1 MFASI
6 STTSWRFPS
15 TSRSTWTISRCLPQ
29 RRRSLLPL
37 VSNPATSSS
46 PSGIGAHLPAPTW
59 SSSSSPAG
67 STRSSSQASPPMQAS
82 SPPRVRVPAWALPS
96 CSSKMP
102 APARTPSINVSS
114 LKISSHVSLAFAPP
128 MRSSPPLPKI
138 SAESGGLDPLVWKI
152 TAVAVLG
159 SFLSQLDATIVN
171 VSLSSLAVDLHSSIT
186 AIQWVTS
193 GYLLALALML
203 PLNGWLVERMGAKSL
218 FLWCFSVFTLSSALC
233 GLAWS
238 ANSLIAFRI
247 LQGMSGGLMAP
258 MTQMMMA
265 RAAGKHMARLMG
277 YAAVPILIGPIL
289 GPVIAGAILQHAS
302 WRWLFL
308 VNVPVGVLAIVLA
321 VLFLPDD
328 REETRSKELDLPG
341 FALLSPGLV
350 LFLYGS
356 DHLGKRTGLTTLLIS
371 IVLLAAFFRM
381 AIRKG
386 DKALIDLQLFKRK
399 TFSASATTQFMSN
412 GISFAGQMLIPIY
425 LIRACGQSPSATGWL
440 LAPLGVGTI
449 CSYPWMGAL
458 TQRFGIRKVSAGGAL
473 LAFAGTLPFLYL
485 ASHGLVF
492 AVLGCALFVRG
503 MGLSAVGI
511 PSISAAYASVR
522 KRDLPMATTS
532 LNIVQR
538 LGGPTLTTL
547 CATFLGW
554 RLGAAHSSAGLA
566 SAFTAAFLLL
576 CVLHTCL
583 FAATLRLPLFIGK
596 VTQQTP
602 AQEAPVILEMMS
614 E

>member
-1 MFASI
+1 M
-6 STTSWRFPS
+6 PK
-15 TSRSTWTISRCLPQ
+15 
-29 RRRSLLPL
+29 
-37 VSNPATSSS
+37 NSSD
-46 PSGIGAHLPAPTW
+46 T
-59 SSSSSPAG
+59 
-67 STRSSSQASPPMQAS
+67 
-82 SPPRVRVPAWALPS
+82 VR
-96 CSSKMP
+96 
-102 APARTPSINVSS
+102 
-114 LKISSHVSLAFAPP
+114 
-128 MRSSPPLPKI
+128 
-138 SAESGGLDPLVWKI
+138 LDPLMWKI
-152 TAVAVLG
+152 TSVAVLG
-159 SFLSQLDATIVN
+159 SFLAQLDATIVN
-171 VSLSSLAVDLHSSIT
+171 VSLSSLAVDLHSSLT

-203 PLNGWLVERMGAKSL
+203 PLNGWLVERIGAKSL
-218 FLWCFSVFTLSSALC
+218 YLWCFSVFTLSSALC

-308 VNVPVGVLAIVLA
+308 VNLPVGVLAIVLA

-328 REETRSKELDLPG
+328 REETRSRKLDLPG

-356 DHLGKRTGLTTLLIS
+356 DHLGERIGLMALLVS
-371 IVLLAAFFRM
+371 IVLLALFFRM

-386 DKALIDLQLFKRK
+386 DRALIDLQLFKSR
-399 TFSASATTQFMSN
+399 TFSASAATQFMSN

-425 LIRACGQSPSATGWL
+425 LIRACGQSPNATGWL
-440 LAPLGVGTI
+440 LAPQGVGMI

-492 AVLGCALFVRG
+492 AVLAGALFLRG
-503 MGLSAVGI
+503 VGLSAVGI

-522 KRDLPMATTS
+522 KQDLPTATTS

-554 RLGAAHSSAGLA
+554 RLGMAQSSASLS
-566 SAFTAAFLLL
+566 SAFAAAFLLL
-576 CVLHTCL
+576 CGLHAFL
-583 FAATLRLPLFIGK
+583 FATALRLPLSLDK
-596 VTQQTP
+596 ETEQPLAEESP
-602 AQEAPVILEMMS
+602 ALLEMMS

>member
-1 MFASI
+1 M
-6 STTSWRFPS
+6 RF
-15 TSRSTWTISRCLPQ
+15 W
-29 RRRSLLPL
+29 
-37 VSNPATSSS
+37 
-46 PSGIGAHLPAPTW
+46 H
-59 SSSSSPAG
+59 
-67 STRSSSQASPPMQAS
+67 
-82 SPPRVRVPAWALPS
+82 
-96 CSSKMP
+96 
-102 APARTPSINVSS
+102 
-114 LKISSHVSLAFAPP
+114 
-128 MRSSPPLPKI
+128 PLPKA
-138 SAESGGLDPLVWKI
+138 SSEFSGLDPLVWKI
-152 TAVAVLG
+152 TTVAVLG
-159 SFLSQLDATIVN
+159 SFLAQLDATVVN
-171 VSLSSLAVDLHSSIT
+171 VSLSSLAVDLHSSL
-186 AIQWVTS
+186 AGIQWVTS

-203 PLNGWLVERMGAKSL
+203 PLNGWLVERIGAKSL
-218 FLWCFSVFTLSSALC
+218 YLWCFSVFTLSSALC

-238 ANSLIAFRI
+238 AKSLIAFRI

-277 YAAVPILIGPIL
+277 YAAVPILLGPIL
-289 GPVIAGAILQHAS
+289 GPVLAGAILQHAS

-308 VNVPVGVLAIVLA
+308 VNLPVGVLAIVLA
-321 VLFLPDD
+321 VLFLPND
-328 REETRSKELDLPG
+328 REETRSRELDLAG

-356 DHLGKRTGLTTLLIS
+356 DHLRERIGLTTLLVS
-371 IVLLAAFFRM
+371 IVLLALFFRM

-386 DKALIDLQLFKRK
+386 DRALIDLQLFKSR

-440 LAPLGVGTI
+440 LAPLGLGMI

-458 TQRFGIRKVSAGGAL
+458 TKRFGIRKVSAGGAF
-473 LAFAGTLPFLYL
+473 LALAGTLPFLYL

-492 AVLGCALFVRG
+492 AVLAGALFLRG
-503 MGLSAVGI
+503 VGMSGVGI

-522 KRDLPMATTS
+522 KQDLPMATTS

-554 RLGAAHSSAGLA
+554 RLGMAQSSASLS

-576 CVLHTCL
+576 CGLHAFL
-583 FAATLRLPLFIGK
+583 FASALRLPLSLDK
-596 VTQQTP
+596 ETEYLP
-602 AQEAPVILEMMS
+602 AEESPVLLETMS

>member
-1 MFASI
+1 
-6 STTSWRFPS
+6 
-15 TSRSTWTISRCLPQ
+15 
-29 RRRSLLPL
+29 
-37 VSNPATSSS
+37 
-46 PSGIGAHLPAPTW
+46 
-59 SSSSSPAG
+59 
-67 STRSSSQASPPMQAS
+67 
-82 SPPRVRVPAWALPS
+82 
-96 CSSKMP
+96 
-102 APARTPSINVSS
+102 
-114 LKISSHVSLAFAPP
+114 
-128 MRSSPPLPKI
+128 LPKV

-152 TAVAVLG
+152 TTVAVLG
-159 SFLSQLDATIVN
+159 SFLAQLDATVVN
-171 VSLSSLAVDLHSSIT
+171 VSLSSLAVDLHSSLT

-203 PLNGWLVERMGAKSL
+203 PLNGWLVERIGAKSL
-218 FLWCFSVFTLSSALC
+218 YLWCFSAFTLSSALC
-233 GLAWS
+233 GMAWS

-265 RAAGKHMARLMG
+265 RAAGKHMARLIG
-277 YAAVPILIGPIL
+277 YAAVPVMLGPIL

-308 VNVPVGVLAIVLA
+308 VNLPVGVLAIVLA
-321 VLFLPDD
+321 VLFLPND
-328 REETRSKELDLPG
+328 REETRSRELDLAG

-356 DHLGKRTGLTTLLIS
+356 DHLGERIGFTTLLIS
-371 IVLLAAFFRM
+371 IVLLALFFRM

-386 DKALIDLQLFKRK
+386 DRALIDLQQFKSR

-425 LIRACGQSPSATGWL
+425 LIRACGRSPSATGWL
-440 LAPLGVGTI
+440 LAPLGVGMI
-449 CSYPWMGAL
+449 CSYPWIGTL
-458 TQRFGIRKVSAGGAL
+458 TQRFGIRNVSAGGAF
-473 LAFAGTLPFLYL
+473 LAFAATLPFIWL
-485 ASHGLVF
+485 ASQGLVLT
-492 AVLGCALFVRG
+492 VLACALFVRG

-522 KRDLPMATTS
+522 RQDLPMATTS

-554 RLGAAHSSAGLA
+554 RLGMAQSSASL
-566 SAFTAAFLLL
+566 SRAFTTAFLLL
-576 CVLHTCL
+576 CGLHAFL
-583 FAATLRLPLFIGK
+583 FAAALRLPLFLDK
-596 VTQQTP
+596 ATEQPLAEESP
-602 AQEAPVILEMMS
+602 ALLEMMS

>member
-1 MFASI
+1 MR
-6 STTSWRFPS
+6 SWP
-15 TSRSTWTISRCLPQ
+15 
-29 RRRSLLPL
+29 LLP
-37 VSNPATSSS
+37 
-46 PSGIGAHLPAPTW
+46 
-59 SSSSSPAG
+59 
-67 STRSSSQASPPMQAS
+67 RAS
-82 SPPRVRVPAWALPS
+82 SEPS
-96 CSSKMP
+96 
-102 APARTPSINVSS
+102 
-114 LKISSHVSLAFAPP
+114 
-128 MRSSPPLPKI
+128 
-138 SAESGGLDPLVWKI
+138 GLDPLVWKI
-152 TAVAVLG
+152 TTVAVLG
-159 SFLSQLDATIVN
+159 SFLAQLDATVVN
-171 VSLSSLAVDLHSSIT
+171 VSLSSLAVDLHSSLT
-186 AIQWVTS
+186 AIHWVTS

-203 PLNGWLVERMGAKSL
+203 PLNGWLVERIGAKSL
-218 FLWCFSVFTLSSALC
+218 YLWCFSAFTLSSALC
-233 GLAWS
+233 GMAWS

-258 MTQMMMA
+258 MAQMMMA
-265 RAAGKHMARLMG
+265 RAAGKHLARIIG
-277 YAAVPILIGPIL
+277 YAAVPVMLGPIL

-308 VNVPVGVLAIVLA
+308 VNLPVGVLAIVLA
-321 VLFLPDD
+321 VLFLPND
-328 REETRSKELDLPG
+328 RQETRSREFDLPG

-356 DHLGKRTGLTTLLIS
+356 DHLGERIGLAALLLS
-371 IVLLAAFFRM
+371 TVLLALFLRM
-381 AIRKG
+381 AVRKG
-386 DKALIDLQLFKRK
+386 DRALIDVQLFKSK
-399 TFSASATTQFMSN
+399 TFSASAVTQFMSN

-440 LAPLGVGTI
+440 LAPLGVGMI

-458 TQRFGIRKVSAGGAL
+458 TQRFDIRKVSAGGAF

-492 AVLGCALFVRG
+492 TVLAGALFLRG
-503 MGLSAVGI
+503 VGLSAVGI

-554 RLGAAHSSAGLA
+554 RLAMVQSSASLS

-576 CVLHTCL
+576 CGLHALL
-583 FAATLRLPLFIGK
+583 FAAALRLPLSIDK
-596 VTQQTP
+596 AINQP
-602 AQEAPVILEMMS
+602 IAEESSAILELMS